1 MSPLSRFK
9 IKPRTF
15 LPLKS
20 PSAAV
25 IALAVIC
32 VLFLFSFSGQT
43 KDRLNYGDGEAL
55 LEYFIHLAKRAEP
68 VEEPKSWIYSKN
80 EILYC
85 EGDTPAAIANNRTA
99 DRMAAADYEGSI
111 TDFEAYLK
119 RAPLFLP
126 FRYNIGV
133 CYFHVND
140 RTRARLNLE
149 KALNIVPEYY
159 LTDIQ
164 LGHLASLEG
173 ADDEAILHYRDA
185 IRKNPKHLDAMVL
198 VGNIYF
204 KRHQREMASK
214 YYEAVLTI
222 KPRFANALIGRAK
235 VMFEKEEYYKAYQT
249 LGMIDMTGEYDRSLH
264 YYFAECAYKLQD
276 YKKAYEHYTKLLEFR
291 SDRFFITTSVKL
303 IEHKQELSRRFATQ
317 LEEQ

>member
-1 MSPLSRFK
+1 MSPVSRIKIEPQPHLSR
-9 IKPRTF
+9 
-15 LPLKS
+15 KS
-20 PSAAV
+20 TYAAL
-25 IALAVIC
+25 IASSVVCALI
-32 VLFLFSFSGQT
+32 LFSFSGHT
-43 KDRLNYGDGEAL
+43 KERFNYGDGEAL
-55 LEYFIHLAKRAEP
+55 LEYFMHLANKAEP

-85 EGDTPAAIANNRTA
+85 EGDTPPAIANNRAA
-99 DRMAAADYEGSI
+99 DKMAAADYEGAIS
-111 TDFEAYLK
+111 DLESYLK

-140 RTRARLNLE
+140 RARARLNLE

-164 LGHLASLEG
+164 LGHLASFEG
-173 ADDEAILHYRDA
+173 SDDEAILHYRDA

-214 YYEAVLTI
+214 YYEAVLAM